1 MPVQSRFPVD
11 RLAGPRPA
19 YLQSALFLLRDTEAV
34 TPNGPRLT
42 ALPFFNIF
50 FTLVPQ
56 PSKNQHW
63 GPLGPNL
70 VPK

>member
-11 RLAGPRPA
+11 RFAGPRPA

-34 TPNGPRLT
+34 TQIDPHKL
-42 ALPFFNIF
+42 ALPYFNVF

-56 PSKNQHW
+56 ASKNQHW